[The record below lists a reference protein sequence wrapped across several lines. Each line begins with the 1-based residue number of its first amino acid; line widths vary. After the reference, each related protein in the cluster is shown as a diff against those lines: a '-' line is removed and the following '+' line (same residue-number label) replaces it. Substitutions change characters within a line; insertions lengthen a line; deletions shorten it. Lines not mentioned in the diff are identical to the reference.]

1 MVRVVV
7 FVVRVI
13 VMNVVDAVVVVDTIV
28 VSTCIVVSMINV
40 TADRIAGVCYVAVT
54 VVVGDY
60 RRCLQCC

>member
-1 MVRVVV
+1 
-7 FVVRVI
+7 
-13 VMNVVDAVVVVDTIV
+13 MNVVDAVVVVDTIV